1 MRQTKTVLCVLV
13 ALLFCSTL
21 IFYVSLNQVDREQ
34 GQELNKQSLVFHE
47 DSPEQYVLS
56 RMVDVQRKNHLRNQ
70 CRLMNYS
77 DDLDS
82 VLKDQEFLSHVIV
95 DKEHKMLYCYV
106 PKVACTNWKR
116 VLMVLMQKT
125 NVTKV
130 LDITASLA
138 HSQNMFM
145 KLVNYTTPEVEQM
158 LKTYTKFMFVRH
170 PLERL
175 LSAYKNKLQQ
185 NYESSKYF
193 KKRYGRLIIQ
203 MYRPNASP
211 EALERAD
218 DVTFQEFASY
228 VSDTQLRPN
237 EHWQPAAELCRPC
250 AVHYDVVG
258 KYESLKE
265 DADFVLSHVSR
276 TVRFPELPKPSNT
289 NANLKT
295 SLDALPEL
303 LLERLQQIYEAD
315 FRLFDY
321 QPVL

>member
-1 MRQTKTVLCVLV
+1 MRQLKV
-13 ALLFCSTL
+13 AACGLLALIFCSTL
-21 IFYVSLNQVDREQ
+21 VFYTSLNQVDREQ
-34 GQELNKQSLVFHE
+34 GQEKHPLVFYE
-47 DSPEQYVLS
+47 DAMEQITVS
-56 RMVDVQRKNHLRNQ
+56 RMVDVQRQNHLKNQ
-70 CRLMNYS
+70 CRIMNLS
-77 DDLDS
+77 NDLNS
-82 VLKDQEFLSHVIV
+82 VLSDQEFLSHVIV
-95 DKEHKMLYCYV
+95 DEEHKLLYCYV

-145 KLVNYTTPEVEQM
+145 KLINYTTPEVEHM
-158 LKTYTKFMFVRH
+158 LKTYTKFTFVRH

-175 LSAYKNKLQQ
+175 LSAYRNKLQQ
-185 NYESSKYF
+185 NYESSRYF
-193 KKRYGRLIIQ
+193 KQRYGRLIVRL
-203 MYRPNASP
+203 YRPNASP
-211 EALERAD
+211 EALEKGD
-218 DVTFQEFASY
+218 DVSFQEFASY

-250 AVHYDVVG
+250 AVNYDVIG
-258 KYESLKE
+258 KYESLKQ

-276 TVRFPELPKPSNT
+276 DVRFPELPKPSMT
-289 NANLKT
+289 NASLKST
-295 SLDALPEL
+295 LDALPEL

-321 QPVL
+321 QPALR